1 MSKHALVDL
10 VEKEQLKK
18 QVPDFNVGDT
28 VRVSVKIVEG
38 SKERIQTITGTVIA
52 RKGSGLSETF
62 TIYRIA
68 YGSAMER
75 VIPIHSPRVTAIE
88 KIRSGKVRRSKLY
101 YLRGTFGKKA
111 KVKENIAARGKKRV
125 EVVVDKELPA
135 EEPTPDTDTPPAS
148 EE

>member
-1 MSKHALVDL
+1 MGKHALVDS

-18 QVPDFNVGDT
+18 HVSDFNVGDT

-75 VIPIHSPRVTAIE
+75 VIPLHSPRVTEIE
-88 KIRSGKVRRSKLY
+88 VVRSGKVRRSKLY

-111 KVKENIAARGKKRV
+111 KVKENIAARGKKKKV
-125 EVVVDKELPA
+125 EVVVDKEAPA
-135 EEPTPDTDTPPAS
+135 EEPTPETPPTA